1 METGPIIPRAWV
13 NELIR
18 LEFHMGL
25 RGFIAGGAVRD
36 MILRRPHK
44 DVDIWLPQCY
54 EQRALVAAA
63 LEGWRVVVHGGYVIT
78 DLLAIYEYQRDGE
91 TFNVIVT
98 RFDTQDEIVGRFDFG
113 ISRAVIKR
121 IAGPIVYDRAYPI
134 ECELVTYP
142 EFREDLARKVF
153 KVRHDNGAD
162 RTQARWERFRER
174 YPDWTFEDLE
184 DPFATL

>member
-36 MILRRPHK
+36 LILRRPHK
-44 DVDIWLPQCY
+44 DVDIWLPAHY
-54 EQRALVAAA
+54 EQSASLAAA
-63 LEGWRVVVHGGYVIT
+63 AHGWKVVIEHNYVIS
-78 DLLAIYEYQRDGE
+78 DLLAVYEYENEGE
-91 TFNVIVT
+91 TFNVIVA
-98 RFDTQDEIVGRFDFG
+98 RFQTQDEIVGRFDFG

-121 IAGPIVYDRAYPI
+121 LPCPIGGGTYPV
-134 ECELVTYP
+134 ECDLQLYP
-142 EFREDLARKVF
+142 EFLEDMARKVF
-153 KVRHDNGAD
+153 KVRHDNGAK
-162 RTQARWERFRER
+162 RTAKRWERFQER

-184 DPFATL
+184 DTPFNL